1 MPVSSRSLSLLPTI
15 ENLGRLTK
23 SLAILDAIIEPEW
36 EYRYFSFNSK
46 WDTDEQMASLRNGQ
60 GDEWFCV
67 FSKVGAFL
75 KGFDHE
81 SMMSP
86 WNANPRAVWKGI
98 LDQVPDAFKPYVAEP
113 AFSMDNTT
121 FCVWRGMNDNVW
133 HTGRIDYPEGDD
145 PDGSERLLYV
155 LEGRPE
161 DYKEWADSYYECAVD
176 LDAVKAIYVHTPLS
190 PELVSKLNPDR
201 DMKSLR
207 ADIEQIGYR
216 VSAI

>member
-15 ENLGRLTK
+15 ENLRRLTQ

-46 WDTDEQMASLRNGQ
+46 WDTDEQMASMRNGQ

-67 FSKVGAFL
+67 FSKAGAFL

-86 WNANPRAVWKGI
+86 WNANPRAVWTGI
-98 LDQVPDAFKPYVAEP
+98 LDQVPDAFKPYAAEP

-121 FCVWRGMNDNVW
+121 FCIWRGINDDVW
-133 HTGRIDYPEGDD
+133 HTGHIDYPEGDD
-145 PDGSERLLYV
+145 PDGSERMLHV

-161 DYKEWADSYYECAVD
+161 DYKEWADSYYERAVD
-176 LDAVKAIYVHTPLS
+176 LDAVKAIFVHTPLS
-190 PELVSKLNPDR
+190 SELVSKLNPDR
-201 DMKSLR
+201 DMESLR